1 MGSRGMRK
9 CKARSGLCAGQ
20 AVSQAHAR
28 IRGAANRGQAS
39 STLDKNRMREF
50 RTYGSVRGVPS
61 NGHPY
66 RDPRP
71 EPAAR
76 RRQLTGTPVRGLSV
90 GMSRRG
96 AMILASQTETPPQRG
111 LIGVVIASRSLARP
125 APPHEA
131 DTGEAEAE
139 E

>member
-1 MGSRGMRK
+1 VGSRGMRN

-28 IRGAANRGQAS
+28 IRGAINRGQAS

-71 EPAAR
+71 VAASAVHEKR
-76 RRQLTGTPVRGLSV
+76 TVGYSAFCQEDFFYSLVTPTELLDP
-90 GMSRRG
+90 SRR
-96 AMILASQTETPPQRG
+96 
-111 LIGVVIASRSLARP
+111 
-125 APPHEA
+125 
-131 DTGEAEAE
+131 
-139 E
+139 